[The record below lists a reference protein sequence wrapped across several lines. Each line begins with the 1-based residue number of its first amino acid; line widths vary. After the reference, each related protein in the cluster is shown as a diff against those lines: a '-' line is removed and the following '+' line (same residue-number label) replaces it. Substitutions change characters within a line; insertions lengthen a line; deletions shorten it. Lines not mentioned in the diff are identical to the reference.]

1 MFQDVVL
8 TYTVGWAEEIRI
20 DFCYCVTDGI
30 CDAEM
35 MI

>member
-20 DFCYCVTDGI
+20 DFCFYVSPI
-30 CDAEM
+30 VLM
-35 MI
+35 FI